1 MKLHNAHIVDSY
13 KEEIDSVKY
22 NRSLQ
27 GDDRVEKD
35 LLVRCEN
42 LWNNLDYMRRARAR
56 VLRFAYGD
64 HYDDKILI
72 KGKWMRQRDYLSAVG
87 GLAIQINQVKKVINS
102 IAGLWVGEKNG
113 PSVTALDTNME
124 GYGEGMTEV
133 LKAIYRINAMGVL
146 GGEWLNESNIGGL
159 AIAKVEHSKYLGGKK
174 KEVVIKNTNPNYFF
188 FESGMQDSRF
198 RDLTLVGELHDVAF
212 NDLCASFAEKPED
225 FNQLREWYASDS
237 YHGLQPDPVDY
248 SDANKWED
256 ISFNR
261 PRQHGFCRVIEVWT
275 RERRPRYHILDT
287 NSPEQPYDINADDKE
302 MLRQI
307 EQTNKERKAEGR
319 SLGWKDEEIPLIEKY
334 WFIDT
339 YWYCRYLTPDGHV
352 IWEGESTLPDRGQP
366 YTLMAVPFTNGRIV
380 GHASDAVDLNIAM
393 DRALVVDD
401 MVKRAGAKGVM
412 FVPED
417 IVPDWMG
424 WDEFAE
430 QATSINGIVY
440 YKPKPHGNIP
450 EMVYSHSSA
459 VDSTNMI
466 SLFAKLLE
474 DGVSVSGALQGKAP
488 TAGTAASLY
497 AQQRQNSVTPLSPL
511 LERFGVFM
519 DDVAMTALNYVQEYY
534 TIQDYADVV
543 SSNEILQAMNL
554 NLALMGD
561 LRYKVAIGPGKD
573 TPQYRDSL
581 QEDVML
587 GMQAGALTYA
597 DYIDL
602 LNRPY
607 RAEIKRRMELRQAEL
622 AQAQAAQELAGE
634 GQTQTDQG

>member
-27 GDDRVEKD
+27 GDDRVEKN

-133 LKAIYRINAMGVL
+133 LKAIYRLNAMGVL

-307 EQTNKERKAEGR
+307 EQTNKERKEEGR
-319 SLGWKDEEIPLIEKY
+319 RLGWKDEDIPLIEKY

-366 YTLMAVPFTNGRIV
+366 YTIMAVPFTNGRIV

>member
-133 LKAIYRINAMGVL
+133 LKAIYRLNAMGVL

-198 RDLTLVGELHDVAF
+198 RDLTLVGQLHDVAF

-319 SLGWKDEEIPLIEKY
+319 RLGWKDEDIPLIEKY

-366 YTLMAVPFTNGRIV
+366 YTIMAVPFTNGRIV

>member
-102 IAGLWVGEKNG
+102 IAGLWVGEKKG

-133 LKAIYRINAMGVL
+133 LKAIYRLNAMGVL

-319 SLGWKDEEIPLIEKY
+319 SLGWKDEDIPLIEKY

>member
-113 PSVTALDTNME
+113 PSVTALDTKME

-133 LKAIYRINAMGVL
+133 LKAIYRLNAMGVL

-212 NDLCASFAEKPED
+212 NDLCASLAEKPED

-319 SLGWKDEEIPLIEKY
+319 RLGWKDEDIPLIEKY

-366 YTLMAVPFTNGRIV
+366 YTIMAVPFTNGRIV

>member
-13 KEEIDSVKY
+13 KEEIDSVKF
-22 NRSLQ
+22 NQSRL
-27 GDDRVEKD
+27 GEDRVEKE
-35 LLVRCEN
+35 LVVRCEN
-42 LWNNLDYMRRARAR
+42 LWNNLDYFRRARAR

-102 IAGLWVGEKNG
+102 IAGLWTGEKNG
-113 PSVTALDTNME
+113 PTVTALDTNME

-133 LKAIYRINAMGVL
+133 LKAIYRVNGMSVL

-159 AIAKVEHSKYLGGKK
+159 SIAKNEYSTYLGRKK
-174 KEVVIKNTNPNYFF
+174 KEICIKNVNPNMFI
-188 FESGMQDSRF
+188 FESGMQDSQF
-198 RDLTLVGELHDVAF
+198 KDLTLVGQLHELAF
-212 NDLCASFAEKPED
+212 NDLCAAFAEKPDD
-225 FNQLREWYASDS
+225 FAQLREWYSSDGH
-237 YHGLQPDPVDY
+237 YGLQPDPVDY
-248 SDANKWED
+248 SDPNRWED

-261 PRQHGFCRVIEVWT
+261 PRQRGFCRVIEVWT
-275 RERRPRYHILDT
+275 RERRPRYHVLDT
-287 NSPEQPYDINADDKE
+287 NSPEQPYDINADDRE
-302 MLRQI
+302 MIRQI
-307 EQTNKERKAEGR
+307 EQTNKERLAEGR
-319 SLGWKDEEIPLIEKY
+319 RLGWRDEDIPLIEYKQY

-366 YTLMAVPFTNGRIV
+366 YTIMAVPFTNGRIV

-497 AQQRQNSVTPLSPL
+497 AQQRQNSVTPLAPL
-511 LERFGVFM
+511 LERFRIFM
-519 DDVAMTALNYVQEYY
+519 DEVAMKTLNFVQEYY

-543 SSNEILQAMNL
+543 SSSEILQAMNL

-561 LRYKVAIGPGKD
+561 LRYKVAIGPGMD
-573 TPQYRDSL
+573 TPQYRDQL

-587 GMQAGALTYA
+587 GLQNGAL
-597 DYIDL
+597 DYGDYVDL

-607 RAEIKRRMELRQAEL
+607 RAEIKRRMAMHQAALAAAQAEE
-622 AQAQAAQELAGE
+622 QAVEEQP
-634 GQTQTDQG
+634 

>member
-27 GDDRVEKD
+27 GDNRVEKE

-133 LKAIYRINAMGVL
+133 LKAIYRLNAMGVL

-198 RDLTLVGELHDVAF
+198 RDLTLVGQLHDVAF

-319 SLGWKDEEIPLIEKY
+319 RLGWKDEDIPLIEKY

-366 YTLMAVPFTNGRIV
+366 YTIMAVPFTNGRIV

-474 DGVSVSGALQGKAP
+474 DGVSVSSALQGKAP

>member
-13 KEEIDSVKY
+13 KEELDSVKF
-22 NRSLQ
+22 NQSRT
-27 GDDRVEKD
+27 GEDHIERD
-35 LLVRCEN
+35 LIVRCEN
-42 LWNNLDYMRRARAR
+42 LYSNLDYMRRARAR

-102 IAGLWVGEKNG
+102 IAGLWTGEKNG
-113 PSVTALDTNME
+113 PTVTALDTNME

-133 LKAIYRINAMGVL
+133 LRSIYRINAMSVL

-159 AIAKVEHSKYLGGKK
+159 AIAKVEYNKYLGGKK
-174 KEVVIKNTNPNYFF
+174 KEVCIKNVNPNMFF

-198 RDLTLVGELHDVAF
+198 HDLTLVGQLHDLAF
-212 NDLCASFAEKPED
+212 NDLCAAFAEKPDD
-225 FNQLREWYASDS
+225 FAQLREWYSSDT
-237 YHGLQPDPVDY
+237 YEGLQPDPVDL
-248 SDANKWED
+248 SDSNRYED

-261 PRQHGFCRVIEVWT
+261 ARQHGFCRVIEVWT
-275 RERRPRYHILDT
+275 RERRPRFHVLDT
-287 NSPEQPYDINADDKE
+287 NTPEEPYDINADDKE
-302 MLRQI
+302 MLKQI
-307 EQTNKERKAEGR
+307 EQTNNERKEQGR
-319 SLGWKDEEIPLIEKY
+319 KLGWKDEEIPLIEKY

-339 YWYCRYLTPDGHV
+339 YWYCRFLTPDGHV

-366 YTLMAVPFTNGRIV
+366 YSMMAVPFSNGRIV

-412 FVPED
+412 MVPED
-417 IVPDWMG
+417 IVPDWMD
-424 WDEFAE
+424 WDEFAD

-440 YKPKPHGNIP
+440 YKPKPHGHIP
-450 EMVYSHSSA
+450 EMVYSHSSS
-459 VDSTNMI
+459 VDSSNMI

-474 DGVSVSGALQGKAP
+474 DGVSVSGALQGRAP

-511 LERFGVFM
+511 LERFRVFM
-519 DDVAMTALNYVQEYY
+519 DEVAMTTLNYVQEYY
-534 TIQDYADVV
+534 TISDYADVV
-543 SSNEILQAMNL
+543 SSSELLQAMNL

-561 LRYKVAIGPGKD
+561 LRYKVAIGPGMD
-573 TPQYRDSL
+573 TPQYRDQL

-587 GMQAGALTYA
+587 GLQNGALGYG

-607 RAEIKRRMELRQAEL
+607 RNEIRRRMELRQAEL
-622 AQAQAAQELAGE
+622 AAVNTAMDAQEPQPTE
-634 GQTQTDQG
+634 

>member
-27 GDDRVEKD
+27 GDDRVEKN

-133 LKAIYRINAMGVL
+133 LKAIYRLNAMGVL

-307 EQTNKERKAEGR
+307 EQTNKERMAEGR
-319 SLGWKDEEIPLIEKY
+319 RLGWKDEDIPLIEKY

-366 YTLMAVPFTNGRIV
+366 YTIMAVPFTNGRIV

>member
-133 LKAIYRINAMGVL
+133 LKAIYRLNAMGVL

-198 RDLTLVGELHDVAF
+198 RDLTLVGQLHDVAF

-307 EQTNKERKAEGR
+307 EQTNKERKEEGR
-319 SLGWKDEEIPLIEKY
+319 RLGWKDEDIPLIEKY

-366 YTLMAVPFTNGRIV
+366 YTIMAVPFTNGRIV